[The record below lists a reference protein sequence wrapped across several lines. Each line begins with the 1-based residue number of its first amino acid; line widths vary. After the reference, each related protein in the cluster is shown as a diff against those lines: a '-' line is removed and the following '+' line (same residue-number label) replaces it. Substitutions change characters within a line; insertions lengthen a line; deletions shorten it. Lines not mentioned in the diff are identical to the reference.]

1 MASVDRKLDRLP
13 RNPLADAGC
22 TRPQP
27 QVSGGSRSLR
37 LQTWPKSSDNTTI
50 GQIIDFKI
58 AKIRLMC
65 DRGLASTT
73 SLIARMNS
81 FLRVGNRWR

>member
-1 MASVDRKLDRLP
+1 MASVDRKFDRLP

-27 QVSGGSRSLR
+27 QVSDSSRSQR
-37 LQTWPKSSDNTTI
+37 LQILPKSSDNTTM
-50 GQIIDFKI
+50 GKIIDFKI

-65 DRGLASTT
+65 DRG
-73 SLIARMNS
+73 
-81 FLRVGNRWR
+81 